1 MTEKN
6 NYKVSDIM
14 RLDQL
19 QKEVEAIFEEIEGK
33 YRLSKEEF
41 LILLTLWDQGS
52 MTLKEMDDYVKVK
65 TYKRTRTYN
74 NLVEMKW
81 IVKERPTND
90 ERTVIIH
97 FNEDKEADKQDL
109 INFTCM
115 EIKKRDAHLRTLLN
129 DIVNGCDI

>member
-1 MTEKN
+1 MNEKN

>member
-19 QKEVEAIFEEIEGK
+19 LKEVEAIFEEIEGK

>member
-115 EIKKRDAHLRTLLN
+115 EIEKRDAYLRTLLN

>member
-1 MTEKN
+1 
-6 NYKVSDIM
+6 
-14 RLDQL
+14 
-19 QKEVEAIFEEIEGK
+19 
-33 YRLSKEEF
+33 
-41 LILLTLWDQGS
+41 
-52 MTLKEMDDYVKVK
+52 MDDYVKVK

-115 EIKKRDAHLRTLLN
+115 EIEKKRCTFEN
-129 DIVNGCDI
+129 IIK

>member
-74 NLVEMKW
+74 
-81 IVKERPTND
+81 
-90 ERTVIIH
+90 
-97 FNEDKEADKQDL
+97 
-109 INFTCM
+109 
-115 EIKKRDAHLRTLLN
+115 
-129 DIVNGCDI
+129 

>member
-81 IVKERPTND
+81 IVKERPT
-90 ERTVIIH
+90 
-97 FNEDKEADKQDL
+97 
-109 INFTCM
+109 
-115 EIKKRDAHLRTLLN
+115 KR
-129 DIVNGCDI
+129 

>member
-81 IVKERPTND
+81 IVKERPSVRQTM
-90 ERTVIIH
+90 
-97 FNEDKEADKQDL
+97 KEPL
-109 INFTCM
+109 LFILM
-115 EIKKRDAHLRTLLN
+115 RIKKRTSKT
-129 DIVNGCDI
+129 

>member
-129 DIVNGCDI
+129 DIVNGCD

>member
-65 TYKRTRTYN
+65 TYKHTRTYN

>member
-52 MTLKEMDDYVKVK
+52 MTLKEIDDYVKVK

-109 INFTCM
+109 INFTSM
-115 EIKKRDAHLRTLLN
+115 EIEKRDAHLRTLLN

>member
-65 TYKRTRTYN
+65 TYKRTR
-74 NLVEMKW
+74 
-81 IVKERPTND
+81 
-90 ERTVIIH
+90 
-97 FNEDKEADKQDL
+97 
-109 INFTCM
+109 
-115 EIKKRDAHLRTLLN
+115 
-129 DIVNGCDI
+129 

>member
-1 MTEKN
+1 MTEKK

-115 EIKKRDAHLRTLLN
+115 EIEKRDAHLRTLLN

>member
-109 INFTCM
+109 INFTSM
-115 EIKKRDAHLRTLLN
+115 EIEKRDAHLRTLLN

>member
-109 INFTCM
+109 INLHVWKS
-115 EIKKRDAHLRTLLN
+115 KKRCTFEN
-129 DIVNGCDI
+129 IIK

>member
-115 EIKKRDAHLRTLLN
+115 EIEKEMH
-129 DIVNGCDI
+129 I

>member
-109 INFTCM
+109 INFTYM
-115 EIKKRDAHLRTLLN
+115 EIEKRDAHLRTLLN

>member
-65 TYKRTRTYN
+65 TYKRTRT
-74 NLVEMKW
+74 
-81 IVKERPTND
+81 
-90 ERTVIIH
+90 
-97 FNEDKEADKQDL
+97 
-109 INFTCM
+109 
-115 EIKKRDAHLRTLLN
+115 
-129 DIVNGCDI
+129 

>member
-52 MTLKEMDDYVKVK
+52 MTLKEMDDYVKV
-65 TYKRTRTYN
+65 
-74 NLVEMKW
+74 
-81 IVKERPTND
+81 
-90 ERTVIIH
+90 
-97 FNEDKEADKQDL
+97 
-109 INFTCM
+109 
-115 EIKKRDAHLRTLLN
+115 
-129 DIVNGCDI
+129 

>member
-41 LILLTLWDQGS
+41 LILLTLWNQGS

-90 ERTVIIH
+90 
-97 FNEDKEADKQDL
+97 
-109 INFTCM
+109 
-115 EIKKRDAHLRTLLN
+115 
-129 DIVNGCDI
+129 